1 VLKLVVGLDR
11 ERNQHLGQQREQ
23 RQCRRALPRR
33 LRGHTCHGTPRPV
46 TATMINGSRVAYV
59 SRRSVAHL
67 VSWCRVDSWSLRS
80 TEETWLSTVLTEMK
94 SSRAISR

>member
-1 VLKLVVGLDR
+1 MNATSTWDSSAINGSAAAPFPAVCAALLVM
-11 ERNQHLGQQREQ
+11 
-23 RQCRRALPRR
+23 ALPAP
-33 LRGHTCHGTPRPV
+33 L
-46 TATMINGSRVAYV
+46 TATMMNGSRVAYV